1 MAIKIRLARA
11 GTKKRPYYHIVVA
24 AATSPRDGKYIDVI
38 GMFNPM
44 LPKDSADRMKLDTV
58 KAADWLKKGAQP
70 TDRVHRFLDTLGVLK
85 REARNNPN
93 KAKPGK
99 KRTEREAA
107 AVAASAKV
115 AAAAEAAKVAEA
127 EAAEAAKL
135 AEAAAAEA
143 AKAAAAAPAPAEAPA
158 EAPVA

>member
-1 MAIKIRLARA
+1 MALKIRLARA

-44 LPKDSADRMKLDTV
+44 LPKDSADRMKLDTT

-70 TDRVHRFLDTLGVLK
+70 TDRVLRFLDKLGVMK

-107 AVAASAKV
+107 AAKN
-115 AAAAEAAKVAEA
+115 AEAAAV
-127 EAAEAAKL
+127 
-135 AEAAAAEA
+135 AAEA
-143 AKAAAAAPAPAEAPA
+143 AKAAAAEAAAAAAAAPAEAPA
-158 EAPVA
+158 A